1 MEITVETYVL
11 AWFMPVVVVG
21 ITARVGRHAIL
32 CTSRRTKEQWVS
44 HTERSLTQDGGE
56 VKQVCAV
63 GFARKVVSRD
73 F

>member
-1 MEITVETYVL
+1 MGITVEPYVL

-32 CTSRRTKEQWVS
+32 CTSRTKERWVS

-56 VKQVCAV
+56 VKRVCAV

-73 F
+73 L